1 MIRVNLLPHREEKR
15 KRRQQQF
22 LGLAVFSRRRSA
34 LVVAGAVWF
43 FLDQQVQQQQ
53 ANVAYMKGE
62 IAKLDKQIEE
72 IRKIRE
78 ETASLLAKKQVVEG
92 LQSNRSEPVQ
102 LLDQLLRQLPEGIY
116 LKAVKQTG
124 VKVNVLGYAQSNA
137 RVSTLMRNLG
147 ASPYLENPELVE
159 IKAVLLDNNPNK
171 RVNEF
176 SMNISVK
183 RAKAEDAG
191 GKGARTPAGAASRR
205 GPRNEPARRTAD
217 ARPEAAGKL
226 AVADQDR
233 RLRPR
238 LPRHPGRPRSSCSGR
253 ARTRPSRPGASRS
266 TSRRQAFLEKKKLAV
281 NLEAYKQQRAEI
293 EQSFGA
299 LLKQLPNKSE
309 MDALLIDIN
318 QAGLGRGL
326 AFELFKPSQTE
337 NFTEFYAE
345 LPVNLK
351 VTGNYHDL
359 GAFASDVAKMPR
371 IVLLTDLKVDP
382 PSKEGTLSL
391 EAVAKTYRYLDE
403 EEIAKQ
409 RKAAKDKAS
418 KAKGAKK

>member
-22 LGLAVFSRRRSA
+22 IGILVFSLLLGLVA
-34 LVVAGAVWF
+34 AGAVWF

-62 IAKLDKQIEE
+62 IGKLDKQIEE

-116 LKAVKQTG
+116 LKAIKQAG
-124 VKVNVLGYAQSNA
+124 VKVNVIGYAQSNA

-183 RAKAEDAG
+183 RAKAEE
-191 GKGARTPAGAASRR
+191 GKSAAKAPAGAA
-205 GPRNEPARRTAD
+205 A
-217 ARPEAAGKL
+217 
-226 AVADQDR
+226 
-233 RLRPR
+233 
-238 LPRHPGRPRSSCSGR
+238 
-253 ARTRPSRPGASRS
+253 
-266 TSRRQAFLEKKKLAV
+266 
-281 NLEAYKQQRAEI
+281 
-293 EQSFGA
+293 
-299 LLKQLPNKSE
+299 
-309 MDALLIDIN
+309 
-318 QAGLGRGL
+318 
-326 AFELFKPSQTE
+326 
-337 NFTEFYAE
+337 
-345 LPVNLK
+345 
-351 VTGNYHDL
+351 
-359 GAFASDVAKMPR
+359 
-371 IVLLTDLKVDP
+371 
-382 PSKEGTLSL
+382 
-391 EAVAKTYRYLDE
+391 
-403 EEIAKQ
+403 
-409 RKAAKDKAS
+409 
-418 KAKGAKK
+418 GAKK